1 MPDIDVKP
9 RSRVVTDGIEATTS
23 RGMLRAVGMGDEDWE
38 KPQIGIASSWNE
50 ITPCNLSLDRLAQ
63 GAKEGVHS
71 GGGYPLQFGTIS
83 VSDGISM
90 GHEGMH
96 FSLVS
101 REVIAD
107 SVETVVNAERL
118 DGTVLLAGC
127 DKSLPGMLMAAAR
140 LDLASVFLYAG
151 SVMPG
156 YVKQADGTMKEVTII
171 DSFEGVGACKA
182 GTMSEEELKKI
193 ECAIVPGE
201 GACGGMYTAN
211 TMASVAEALGMS
223 LPGSAAP
230 PSADR
235 RRDYYAHRS
244 GEAVVN
250 MLRHG
255 ITARQIL
262 TKEAFENAIAVAMA
276 LGGSTNVVLH
286 LLAIAHE
293 AEVELSLDDFNR
305 IGSKVPH
312 LADMKPFGKY
322 VMVDVD
328 RNGGIPVIMKALL
341 DAGLLHGDVMTVT
354 GKTLAE
360 NLAEI
365 DPPALDGEVFRTLDN
380 PIHATGGLT
389 ILQGS
394 FAPEGAVVKTAGFD
408 AEVFEGPAR
417 VFDRERAA
425 MDALTEGQIQKGD
438 VVVIR
443 YEGPKGGPGM
453 REMLAITAAIKG
465 AGLGKDVLL
474 LTDGRFSGGTTG
486 LCIGHI
492 APEAV
497 DAGPVAFVRDGDRI
511 RVDIAARSL
520 DLLVDDAELE
530 AREQAG
536 PRCPRATPAESSR
549 SSRSS
554 SSPPP
559 RARSRASVDTR
570 TIATSPG
577 KEHLMPTEATPLSAA
592 AGARRT
598 PEILT
603 GSGAVLRTLEHLG
616 ITDVFGLPGGAIIPF
631 YDELM
636 ASTTIR
642 HVLVR
647 HEQGA
652 GHAAEG
658 YASASGKVG
667 VAIATSGPGATN
679 LVTAI
684 ADAYMDSVPF
694 IAITGQVFSTLMGTD
709 AFQEADIVGITMPI
723 TKHSFLVTD
732 PADVPATLA
741 AAHLIATTGRPGP
754 VLVDITKDAQQ
765 KSAPYV
771 WPPKIDLPGYRPVTK
786 AHGKQIAAAAQLLAE
801 AERPVLYVGGGVVR
815 SGATAELLRFAEATG
830 APVVTTLMARGAFPD
845 SHPQHLGMPG
855 MHGTVPA
862 VLGLQDSDLIIALG
876 ARFDDRV
883 TGKADEFAPN
893 AKVVHVDID
902 PAEISK
908 IRFADVPIVGDAREV
923 LVDLLDAWNGV
934 PADERA
940 STADW
945 WTKLDQL
952 RTDFPLGY
960 AEPTDGLL
968 APQAIIR
975 RIGELSGPRP
985 CTPPVSV
992 STRCGRRS
1000 SSSTSGRTPG

>member
-425 MDALTEGQIQKGD
+425 MDALTEGQIRKGD

-530 AREQAG
+530 ARRAG
-536 PRCPRATPAESSR
+536 WAPL
-549 SSRSS
+549 
-554 SSPPP
+554 PP
-559 RARSRASVDTR
+559 RYTR
-570 TIATSPG
+570 GVLA
-577 KEHLMPTEATPLSAA
+577 KFAKLVQSAA
-592 AGARRT
+592 K
-598 PEILT
+598 
-603 GSGAVLRTLEHLG
+603 GAV
-616 ITDVFGLPGGAIIPF
+616 
-631 YDELM
+631 
-636 ASTTIR
+636 
-642 HVLVR
+642 
-647 HEQGA
+647 
-652 GHAAEG
+652 
-658 YASASGKVG
+658 
-667 VAIATSGPGATN
+667 
-679 LVTAI
+679 
-684 ADAYMDSVPF
+684 
-694 IAITGQVFSTLMGTD
+694 TG
-709 AFQEADIVGITMPI
+709 
-723 TKHSFLVTD
+723 
-732 PADVPATLA
+732 
-741 AAHLIATTGRPGP
+741 
-754 VLVDITKDAQQ
+754 
-765 KSAPYV
+765 
-771 WPPKIDLPGYRPVTK
+771 
-786 AHGKQIAAAAQLLAE
+786 
-801 AERPVLYVGGGVVR
+801 
-815 SGATAELLRFAEATG
+815 
-830 APVVTTLMARGAFPD
+830 
-845 SHPQHLGMPG
+845 
-855 MHGTVPA
+855 
-862 VLGLQDSDLIIALG
+862 
-876 ARFDDRV
+876 
-883 TGKADEFAPN
+883 
-893 AKVVHVDID
+893 
-902 PAEISK
+902 
-908 IRFADVPIVGDAREV
+908 
-923 LVDLLDAWNGV
+923 
-934 PADERA
+934 
-940 STADW
+940 
-945 WTKLDQL
+945 
-952 RTDFPLGY
+952 
-960 AEPTDGLL
+960 
-968 APQAIIR
+968 
-975 RIGELSGPRP
+975 
-985 CTPPVSV
+985 
-992 STRCGRRS
+992 
-1000 SSSTSGRTPG
+1000 